1 MLAPQDVAVRIALSV
16 VAGTVIGWERE
27 SHGRA
32 AGLRTTLLV
41 CVSATLAMLIS
52 EYLYEM
58 AVAYTPTGTVPGT
71 MPVATTGSRPDPAR
85 MAQGILAGM
94 GFLGAGAILKEG
106 RAIRGVTTAAVLWF
120 VTIIGLAIG
129 AGFLQL
135 GLAGMGIAILAL
147 FVLPKIEAR
156 VANDWYGVIIITVQ
170 GDRPTD
176 DDLRHRIE
184 DAGAS
189 VKKMDFE
196 EDVRSNTRVIR
207 CELKYKK
214 GDLFSLSNDVR
225 GAIRKLPGVV
235 HLKWE

>member
-1 MLAPQDVAVRIALSV
+1 VLTPEDVAIRLALSIFAGV
-16 VAGTVIGWERE
+16 VVGWERE

-32 AGLRTTLLV
+32 AGLRTTMLV
-41 CVSATLAMLIS
+41 CVAATLSMLIS
-52 EYLYEM
+52 QHFQDE
-58 AVAYTPTGTVPGT
+58 AAAHNVAN
-71 MPVATTGSRPDPAR
+71 RPDPAR
-85 MAQGILAGM
+85 LAQGILAGM

-120 VTIIGLAIG
+120 VTILGLAIG
-129 AGFLQL
+129 SGYLLL
-135 GLAGMGIAILAL
+135 GLAGMGIAMLAL

-156 VANDWYGVIIITVQ
+156 VANDWYGLIIVTIQ

-176 DDLRHRIE
+176 EEICDHIE
-184 DAGAS
+184 GAGAD

-214 GDLFSLSNDVR
+214 GDLFALSRNVR
-225 GAIRKLPGVV
+225 GAVRKLQGVV
-235 HLKWE
+235 HVKWE